1 MNARHAGPPPS
12 PAADRPS
19 DGPAEGP
26 TPTDADPAPLR
37 EPVDADPAPASEP
50 VDADPAP
57 LREPVDADPAPV
69 NSHGDADRAPERHH
83 GDADP
88 WDGRDETPTERSDR
102 NWSDILQELRV
113 ALTGTQ
119 LIGGFLLAVA
129 FQQRFE
135 ELDSYQLTLYLVLV
149 TLAGL
154 ATIVGLAPV
163 TLHRTLFR
171 HQVKERVVRTGNRL
185 LIAHL
190 AVVALLVIGVTSLIF
205 DFAVSRAA
213 GLIALVVGAIV
224 LVLLWIVLPRMQEAK
239 EGDDDAVVDAARD
252 DRQAELGA

>member
-12 PAADRPS
+12 PDADRPA
-19 DGPAEGP
+19 DGPSP
-26 TPTDADPAPLR
+26 SDADDPAPVR
-37 EPVDADPAPASEP
+37 DPGE
-50 VDADPAP
+50 
-57 LREPVDADPAPV
+57 ADPAPV
-69 NSHGDADRAPERHH
+69 RSDPAPVAADPAPVRTDPAPVAADPAPVRHH

-88 WDGRDETPTERSDR
+88 SDGRDETPNERSDR

-129 FQQRFE
+129 FQPRFD
-135 ELDSYQLTLYLVLV
+135 ELDGYQLTLYLVLV
-149 TLAGL
+149 SLAGL
-154 ATIVGLAPV
+154 ATVIGLAPV

-190 AVVALLVIGVTSLIF
+190 AVVALLVLGVTSLIF

-213 GLIALVVGAIV
+213 GVIALVVGAIV
-224 LVLLWIVLPRMQEAK
+224 LVLLWIVLPRMQAAAD
-239 EGDDDAVVDAARD
+239 GDDSVVVDAARD
-252 DRQAELGA
+252 DRVADEA

>member
-1 MNARHAGPPPS
+1 MNARHAGPPVSDALGRGDEVPS
-12 PAADRPS
+12 PDGTDPGRDGKPGREAGRTDGRSAGALS
-19 DGPAEGP
+19 GPAA
-26 TPTDADPAPLR
+26 TPPAHD
-37 EPVDADPAPASEP
+37 EDVAP
-50 VDADPAP
+50 
-57 LREPVDADPAPV
+57 
-69 NSHGDADRAPERHH
+69 G
-83 GDADP
+83 
-88 WDGRDETPTERSDR
+88 DGRNETPNERSDR

-135 ELDSYQLTLYLVLV
+135 ELDQYQLVLYLVLV
-149 TLAGL
+149 ALAGL

-171 HQVKERVVRTGNRL
+171 HQVKERIVRTGNRL

-190 AVVALLVIGVTSLIF
+190 AVVALLVLGVTTLIF

-213 GLIALVVGAIV
+213 GIITFVVGAIV
-224 LVLLWIVLPRMQEAK
+224 LVLLWLVLPRLQEAK
-239 EGDDDAVVDAARD
+239 DGDDPEVVQSEAEDEAEDARKGV
-252 DRQAELGA
+252 GTPS